1 MPQSELTQVQCRL
14 AKASEAALTSL
25 AYFDFCAFELRR
37 CDDCPNES
45 SPKDASEAIDD
56 PMRSVVLGGWL
67 HGELH
72 GPS

>member
-14 AKASEAALTSL
+14 AKASAEALSGGAH
-25 AYFDFCAFELRR
+25 FNFCAFELLR
-37 CDDCPNES
+37 CDDPPNVS
-45 SPKDASEAIDD
+45 SPVKASEAIND
-56 PMRSVVLGGWL
+56 PMRSVVLSGWL